1 MTYLAPLAS
10 LVPGRRGCSDLSWVM
25 AGGSLIPKEWPPC
38 ILFFLRR
45 SCPHLCNMYI
55 NYVILIIISLQAILG
70 HDTANAQ
77 GDHPVTK
84 KTSRTNLGKL
94 KVTQWLWV
102 ALSGH
107 RS

>member
-1 MTYLAPLAS
+1 
-10 LVPGRRGCSDLSWVM
+10 
-25 AGGSLIPKEWPPC
+25 
-38 ILFFLRR
+38 
-45 SCPHLCNMYI
+45 MYI
-55 NYVILIIISLQAILG
+55 NYVILIIISLQAVLG

-77 GDHPVTK
+77 GTLTKLGDHPVTK

-102 ALSGH
+102 SLSGH